1 MSNQLEYEMR
11 QSQMLRGASLK
22 IKRDFVDIMHKL
34 YDDEY
39 AGEDDYEESA
49 AEWALIVSDFFIDK
63 DLRLYTMYIEKA
75 RRKKIDLWKQDRWK
89 RHMRI
94 VLPYQFRKRMR
105 EYTQVPR
112 LATMSIPP
120 EEKKS
125 KQIEDW

>member
-22 IKRDFVDIMHKL
+22 IKRDYVDLMHKL

-39 AGEDDYEESA
+39 SGDGTYEDAA
-49 AEWALIVSDFFIDK
+49 AEWGLIISDFFIDS
-63 DLRLYTMYIEKA
+63 DIRLYTMYIEKA
-75 RRKKIDLWKQDRWK
+75 RRNKVNLWEQQRWK

-120 EEKKS
+120 EEKK
-125 KQIEDW
+125 KKEIEDW